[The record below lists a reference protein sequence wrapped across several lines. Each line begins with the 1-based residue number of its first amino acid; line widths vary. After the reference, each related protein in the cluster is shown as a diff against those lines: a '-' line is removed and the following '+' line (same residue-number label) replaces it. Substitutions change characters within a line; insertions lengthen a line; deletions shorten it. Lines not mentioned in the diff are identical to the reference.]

1 MPPYEGT
8 SFLSP
13 GVEQLHVTN
22 CTYPYNESGNWK
34 ENIRCY
40 NSKNHEES
48 VFSPG
53 KQEKLEGQN
62 MLKSKV
68 SLTATGL
75 AMKEALREREKEN
88 FQLLNKISIL
98 GFSSVKPSVPCA
110 RLSNHYIWLPL
121 SQMFSFP
128 VPEHLPTD
136 SPYPPLRCCSSP
148 TKPEPAAHK

>member
-62 MLKSKV
+62 TLKSKV

-75 AMKEALREREKEN
+75 AVKEALREREREREFPTAQQNLYPWIFFCETFSAMCKA
-88 FQLLNKISIL
+88 FQPLHLVTFITNVFI
-98 GFSSVKPSVPCA
+98 PCA
-110 RLSNHYIWLPL
+110 
-121 SQMFSFP
+121 
-128 VPEHLPTD
+128 
-136 SPYPPLRCCSSP
+136 
-148 TKPEPAAHK
+148 